1 VNWLQVGDKVLSVN
15 GNNLLN
21 ADHYQAVE
29 VLRHAGG
36 SLTLMV
42 LREVDRVIRVSYTL
56 HLSLAL
62 CAGPSSFSFLLEYEP
77 ILTLK

>member
-1 VNWLQVGDKVLSVN
+1 MLLVN
-15 GNNLLN
+15 GHNLVG

-42 LREVDRVIRVSYTL
+42 LREVGRVLVS
-56 HLSLAL
+56 
-62 CAGPSSFSFLLEYEP
+62 
-77 ILTLK
+77 